1 MLSCWCA
8 LGVAADWQYVV
19 KSGDTLI
26 GIAEQYLQRQSHWRQ
41 LQTLNQVE
49 NPKRLQPG
57 ERIRIPL
64 HLLRVEA
71 ASATVIHVR
80 GKAMRH
86 LDGAMREVAVGDTL
100 HAGEALITEADSN
113 VSLRFVDGSRLLVAE
128 RSRLVFSRLNQY
140 RGTGMAETVIRLDE
154 GDVENRV
161 ERQSTPGGRYRIES
175 QALNLGVRGTRF
187 RAEVAQDGTARSG
200 VFDGSVAASG
210 GQAGRAVVLNAGFGT
225 VARPGRS
232 PTAPLKLAPA
242 PDLKGLPGKIEYLP
256 VRLSWPRSPEAVK
269 WRAQIFPVDDENAL
283 LLDAVLDEPSTS
295 WADLPDG
302 HYRLRVRGVMN
313 NGLEGL
319 ESLHD
324 FELAAR
330 PEAPLVLAP
339 QAGQRVRGDS
349 ANLRWARPQGVVGYR
364 LQLAENAEFEPL
376 LIDQDDLDTAEKR
389 VDLPPGQYFWRL
401 ASIDASGHQGPV
413 GPTLSFEQMLLPEG
427 PAMADAEM
435 QDDAFML
442 QWHASEPGLS
452 WCVQLARDAEF
463 ADLIADELVTEP
475 RYRLDAQGASVV
487 HVRVQAIDA
496 DGVAG
501 PFGVP
506 QQIDMPADFPQWLLL
521 ILPALL
527 LL

>member
-8 LGVAADWQYVV
+8 IGVAADWQYVV

-26 GIAEQYLQRQSHWRQ
+26 GIADQYLQRQSHWRQ

-71 ASATVIHVR
+71 ASAIVIHVR
-80 GKAMRH
+80 GKATRH
-86 LDGAMREVAVGDTL
+86 LDGATREVAVGDTL

-128 RSRLVFSRLNQY
+128 HSRLVFSRLNQY

-161 ERQSTPGGRYRIES
+161 ERQSTPGGRYRIET

-187 RAEVAQDGTARSG
+187 HVEVAEDGVARSG
-200 VFDGSVAASG
+200 VLDGSVAASG
-210 GQAGRAVVLNAGFGT
+210 SQAGRPIVLGAGFGT
-225 VARPGRS
+225 VARPGRA
-232 PTAPLKLAPA
+232 PAAPLKLAPA
-242 PDLKGLPGKIEYLP
+242 PDLSGLPGKIEYLP
-256 VRLSWPRSPEAVK
+256 VRLAWPRSAEAVK
-269 WRAQIFPVDDENAL
+269 WRAQIFPIDDEDAL
-283 LLDAVLDEPSTS
+283 LLDAVLDEPSTR

-302 HYRLRVRGVMN
+302 HYRLRVRGVMD

-330 PEAPLVLAP
+330 PEAPLALAP
-339 QAGQRVRGDS
+339 RAGQRVRGDGVTM
-349 ANLRWARPQGVVGYR
+349 RWARPQGVVGYR
-364 LQLAENAEFEPL
+364 LQLADNAQFAPL
-376 LIDQDDLDTAEKR
+376 LMDEADLAEAEKR
-389 VDLPPGQYFWRL
+389 LDLPPGTYFWRL
-401 ASIDASGHQGPV
+401 ASIDATGKQGPV
-413 GPTLSFEQMLLPEG
+413 GPTLAFEQMELPES
-427 PAMADAEM
+427 PALSEPEM
-435 QDDAFML
+435 QDDAFVL
-442 QWHASEPGLS
+442 QWLAGEPGLS
-452 WCVQLARDAEF
+452 WRVQVARDAEF
-463 ADLIADELVTEP
+463 NRLLADERVTEP
-475 RYRLDAQGASVV
+475 SYSLDLQGPSVV

-506 QQIDMPADFPQWLLL
+506 QQIDMPSDFPQWLLL
-521 ILPALL
+521 VLPALML
-527 LL
+527 L